1 MPQFSTLSRYGI
13 GKRYGLAPVW
23 AQRKP
28 GSQQKKKRARAAKK
42 AEWNAYLTDAGATSC
57 RRRRSSGARARTRD
71 CGPRRSRRRAGADAA
86 RAPKAAATPE
96 RRPRGESSAA
106 TTVGDDVFDL
116 LADGDAPAAG
126 DAAAGVPG
134 DGGPRRASAAR
145 AQVPPVAVAA
155 APRDRRRAAPRA
167 PAAMA
172 FERKGA
178 MGQTVIM
185 GVIFLLVFIAYYML
199 QGYASILFGAD
210 LASDALV
217 TLYAVFTAGCFF
229 APGVV
234 NRFGGKR
241 SLAGGV
247 GRILLDAAARDARH
261 DVGELFAVF
270 WCLFNTSAV
279 LGGFV
284 TFGYFSTQTSSGN
297 APLYLGFTVLI
308 AAGGAACFLLE
319 DDAVPAARADGP
331 MIDRAA
337 PGALAELAS
346 TMRLFGTKRALCL
359 ALLFWYTG
367 YNQPYQ
373 LNGFGDRFFRKRV
386 VGLQLA
392 SFYFMEVVGGFV
404 AGRALDDKSR
414 SHRRSAGSCSASS
427 PPRPPGSG
435 VAGYLEKTEGP
446 DPAKVGF
453 EGLDWALP
461 TLAFAAWGFSD
472 SQVQTYTYWLIG
484 ALYPDD
490 AEDRCRMVGFFK
502 LTRPW
507 AGASASPSSRRSA
520 APTSRSSCSRAPAS
534 SRARRSRLELPRDA
548 KPVAADAP
556 LLANEAPGSLQ

>member
-1 MPQFSTLSRYGI
+1 
-13 GKRYGLAPVW
+13 
-23 AQRKP
+23 
-28 GSQQKKKRARAAKK
+28 
-42 AEWNAYLTDAGATSC
+42 
-57 RRRRSSGARARTRD
+57 
-71 CGPRRSRRRAGADAA
+71 
-86 RAPKAAATPE
+86 
-96 RRPRGESSAA
+96 
-106 TTVGDDVFDL
+106 
-116 LADGDAPAAG
+116 
-126 DAAAGVPG
+126 
-134 DGGPRRASAAR
+134 
-145 AQVPPVAVAA
+145 
-155 APRDRRRAAPRA
+155 
-167 PAAMA
+167 MA

-178 MGQTVIM
+178 LGQTVIM

-247 GRILLDAAARDARH
+247 VGYACFSAAAFACAALGEPRWTRALVVGGGALNGAGAAVLWTAQGRILL
-261 DVGELFAVF
+261 G
-270 WCLFNTSAV
+270 
-279 LGGFV
+279 
-284 TFGYFSTQTSSGN
+284 
-297 APLYLGFTVLI
+297 
-308 AAGGAACFLLE
+308 GGAAPRRRRTLRGLLVPLQHVGGAGRLR
-319 DDAVPAARADGP
+319 DLRLLLDADVERQRAALPRLHGADRGGRRRACSRATRSAARADGP

-414 SHRRSAGSCSASS
+414 SHRRSAVVVLCQFVAVTAVGF
-427 PPRPPGSG
+427 G
-435 VAGYLEKTEGP
+435 VAGYLGKTEGP
-446 DPAKVGF
+446 DPAKV
-453 EGLDWALP
+453 
-461 TLAFAAWGFSD
+461 
-472 SQVQTYTYWLIG
+472 QTYTCWLIG

-502 LTRPW
+502 LTQSLGWCVGFAFLPAKRCAYFTQLVLTGACFV
-507 AGASASPSSRRSA
+507 AGTALA
-520 APTSRSSCSRAPAS
+520 C
-534 SRARRSRLELPRDA
+534 LELPRDA
-548 KPVAADAP
+548 KLVAADAP

>member
-1 MPQFSTLSRYGI
+1 
-13 GKRYGLAPVW
+13 
-23 AQRKP
+23 
-28 GSQQKKKRARAAKK
+28 
-42 AEWNAYLTDAGATSC
+42 
-57 RRRRSSGARARTRD
+57 
-71 CGPRRSRRRAGADAA
+71 
-86 RAPKAAATPE
+86 
-96 RRPRGESSAA
+96 
-106 TTVGDDVFDL
+106 
-116 LADGDAPAAG
+116 
-126 DAAAGVPG
+126 
-134 DGGPRRASAAR
+134 
-145 AQVPPVAVAA
+145 
-155 APRDRRRAAPRA
+155 
-167 PAAMA
+167 MA

-178 MGQTVIM
+178 LGQTVIM

-234 NRFGGKR
+234 NRCGGKR

-247 GRILLDAAARDARH
+247 VGYACFSAAAFAYAALGEPRWTRALVVGGGALNGAGAAVLWTAQGRILLDAAARDARH

-414 SHRRSAGSCSASS
+414 SHRRSAVVVLCQFVAVTAVGF
-427 PPRPPGSG
+427 GL
-435 VAGYLEKTEGP
+435 AGYLEKTEGP

-453 EGLDWALP
+453 EDLDWVLP

-502 LTRPW
+502 LTQSLGWCVGFAFLPAKRCAYFTQLVLTGACFV
-507 AGASASPSSRRSA
+507 AGTALA
-520 APTSRSSCSRAPAS
+520 C
-534 SRARRSRLELPRDA
+534 LELPRDA
-548 KPVAADAP
+548 KLVAADAP